1 MLIFKKTGVKMKKI
15 TIIMFIMLCGL
26 VLTQAQA
33 EEHNAPVTKSG
44 NMTCN
49 VIRPL
54 SVSPS
59 HETDYLNW
67 PSLPVGAKYYL
78 GGNNRWEDSYSIF
91 TFTGEGSR
99 RMEISIQMEKEKDN
113 VEISFSFFG
122 TQFDHV
128 GSNPSDMTELLFGN
142 NGKEIVSLSAGGNYF
157 LHIIYDW
164 VEAKE
169 GAIPGRYSFIQLI
182 NAQYHDL

>member
-1 MLIFKKTGVKMKKI
+1 ML
-15 TIIMFIMLCGL
+15 MLGGL
-26 VLTQAQA
+26 TLLQAQA
-33 EEHNAPVTKSG
+33 EDHNTPVTKSG

-49 VIRPL
+49 VIKTL
-54 SVSPS
+54 SVNPI

-67 PSLPVGAKYYL
+67 PPLPVGSKYYL

-91 TFTGEGSR
+91 TFTGEESR
-99 RMEISIQMEKEKDN
+99 QIEITIEMQKEKDN
-113 VEISFSFFG
+113 VEISFRLFG

-128 GSNPSDMTELLFGN
+128 GSNPSNMTGLSFAN
-142 NGKEIVSLSAGGNYF
+142 NSKEIVSLSAGGNYY

-169 GAIPGRYSFIQLI
+169 GAIPGRYSFLQKI
-182 NAQYHDL
+182 NAQYHNL